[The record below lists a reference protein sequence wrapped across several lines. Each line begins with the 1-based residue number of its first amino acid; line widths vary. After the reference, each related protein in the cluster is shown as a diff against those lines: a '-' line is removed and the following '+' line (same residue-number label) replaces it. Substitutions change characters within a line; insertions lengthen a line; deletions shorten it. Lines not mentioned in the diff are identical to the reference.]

1 MRRCRRAG
9 PGRPKVSIF
18 LLSFHSS
25 PWRLAFVKW
34 LCCCLS
40 PKTTPARTP
49 GTRVCPL
56 ALSPRGPGRSCGSR
70 RGGEG
75 AQPESPPRRRTWPR
89 VGRAHP
95 GNGVQATAM
104 SCLFYF
110 CNGFFP
116 FLVLKAMQ
124 APSLKINTYKK
135 TKKTVIAPPGENASY
150 VLGCTDRT
158 PRRAGSQEGTGLCSA
173 VGSAH
178 PGSARG
184 PGESERS
191 SDLCPASTLCSSA
204 GPVHRLRPYGGLACT
219 LSPSPDSV
227 SAPPPRPQ
235 PPPSKPRYPLWAR
248 GRGGGLDLVQSRG
261 QDGRTPSEDIDLC
274 PQSVP
279 VSPPGGQAPTRTP
292 ALPQAR
298 PPTGLFAPGGC
309 APCVWA
315 CMCDTEQR

>member
-9 PGRPKVSIF
+9 PARPKVSIF

-158 PRRAGSQEGTGLCSA
+158 PLRARSQEGTGLCSA

-227 SAPPPRPQ
+227 SASSSETPA
-235 PPPSKPRYPLWAR
+235 PSFQA
-248 GRGGGLDLVQSRG
+248 
-261 QDGRTPSEDIDLC
+261 
-274 PQSVP
+274 SVP
-279 VSPPGGQAPTRTP
+279 PLGKGTGW
-292 ALPQAR
+292 R
-298 PPTGLFAPGGC
+298 P
-309 APCVWA
+309 
-315 CMCDTEQR
+315 